1 MCGIAA
7 SYYKIGT
14 KIEKPKIKEREFGI
28 SKSNV
33 KQVIGYKEVNKF
45 PYNQTHYIM
54 VKLDSR

>member
-1 MCGIAA
+1 MCEIAA

-45 PYNQTHYIM
+45 P
-54 VKLDSR
+54 V